1 MTHPAVPRRLD
12 AHSPRPREQRRADVA
27 DRLLQSLENLV
38 HRHRALNVA
47 AEIVAA
53 EVAHELAVARN
64 ALLRHRPVHTTGPV
78 AR

>member
-12 AHSPRPREQRRADVA
+12 AHPSRTREQRRADVA
-27 DRLLQSLENLV
+27 DRLLESLENLV
-38 HRHRALNVA
+38 HRHRGVPVDADL
-47 AEIVAA
+47 VAA

-64 ALLRHRPVHTTGPV
+64 ALLRHRPVRTTGPL